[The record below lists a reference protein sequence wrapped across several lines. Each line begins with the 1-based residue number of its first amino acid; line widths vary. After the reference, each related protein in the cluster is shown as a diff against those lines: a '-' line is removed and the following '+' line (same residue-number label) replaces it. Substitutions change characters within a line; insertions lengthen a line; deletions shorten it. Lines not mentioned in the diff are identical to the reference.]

1 MGPVR
6 SGPVGSGYLRP
17 DQFLD
22 HLTVIKMNLDRE
34 LKKAASAITVISLGV
49 RKLRKLMEY
58 DPHSARTI
66 NSAEKS
72 ATRCCEVLGICYD
85 VE

>member
-1 MGPVR
+1 
-6 SGPVGSGYLRP
+6 
-17 DQFLD
+17 
-22 HLTVIKMNLDRE
+22 MNLDRE

-49 RKLRKLMEY
+49 RKLMEY